1 MMDADDSV
9 LATPLAAAEGVQW
22 HERLSA
28 LRNLTQELTRPL
40 DLDELFGVIH
50 RELATILRAEAFFFA
65 LFHEASQTVEVVRQ
79 VESGVELAGGSFPVG
94 SGLTSQ
100 VISSR
105 RSQLIRRWS
114 ENGPP
119 VHVQY
124 ASQTPGLPE
133 SAILAPLVYGE
144 HVLGVLAVYSYQ
156 PDSFDR
162 NDLLA
167 LEVVAT
173 QTAMAVAN
181 LRHSDRPD
189 VQTQRQISELEAI
202 LASMADALL
211 IVDAAGR
218 IIRLNHAARQLLS
231 LNDASI
237 ILGQPLD
244 REHWGNWPLGA
255 QEVAETLA
263 PMVEALQRGEV
274 IADTEVDLEGPGRR
288 ILSFTGTPLRDAFG
302 TFSGSVLIVRDVTGR
317 REVEDLKDEVLSIA
331 SHDLRVPVAVIKAQA
346 QLLRR
351 LIDHK
356 KADIGAIDEGLG
368 SIVGQTDHLSRLLT
382 LLLDLSRIE
391 AGRLELAPA
400 PMDLRLLISRTIKG
414 MQATTRRHVLQLR
427 APQQVRGNWDE
438 HRLQEV
444 LENLLANAVK
454 YSPKGGTIGVQVR
467 AGKRSVTVR
476 VNDQGIGLDLDEMP
490 HVFERFYRAKGT
502 RALEGAGLG
511 LYVCQA
517 IVAAHGG
524 RLWAESAGSGHG
536 STFSFTLPHATMA
549 DA

>member
-1 MMDADDSV
+1 MAGAV
-9 LATPLAAAEGVQW
+9 TALQW

-28 LRNLTQELTRPL
+28 LRNLTQELARPL
-40 DLDELFGVIH
+40 DSDELFRVIH
-50 RELATILRAEAFFFA
+50 RELARIVRAETFFFA
-65 LFHEASQTVEVVRQ
+65 LYHEASQTVEVVRQ
-79 VESGVELAGGSFPVG
+79 VEAGVELAGGSFPVG

-105 RSQLIRRWS
+105 QSQLIRRWS
-114 ENGPP
+114 QNGPR

-133 SAILAPLVYGE
+133 SALLVPLVYGE
-144 HVLGVLAVYSYQ
+144 HVLGVLAVYSYE
-156 PDSFDR
+156 PDSFDE

-173 QTAMAVAN
+173 QTAMAIAN
-181 LRHSDRPD
+181 ARHSDRLD
-189 VQTQRQISELEAI
+189 AQIQRRISELEAI

-218 IIRLNHAARQLLS
+218 IVHLNHAARQLLS

-274 IADTEVDLEGPGRR
+274 IADTEVDLAGPGRR
-288 ILSFTGTPLRDAFG
+288 ILSFSGTPLRDGFG
-302 TFSGSVLIVRDVTGR
+302 SLYGSVLIVRDVTGR

-351 LIDHK
+351 LIDRDA
-356 KADIGAIDEGLG
+356 ADVGSIDEGLG

-391 AGRLELAPA
+391 AGRLELARA
-400 PMDLRLLISRTIKG
+400 PMDLRSLVARTIKG
-414 MQATTRRHVLQLR
+414 MQATTRRHVLELR
-427 APQQVRGNWDE
+427 APQQVPGNWDE
-438 HRLQEV
+438 HRLQEL

-454 YSPKGGTIGVQVR
+454 YSPKGGTISVDMR
-467 AGKRSVTVR
+467 TAKRGVTVR
-476 VNDQGIGLDLDEMP
+476 VSDQGIGLDPDEVP

-536 STFSFTLPHATMA
+536 STFSFTLPHAAMA

>member
-156 PDSFDR
+156 PDSFDE

-173 QTAMAVAN
+173 QTAMAIVN
-181 LRHSDRPD
+181 LRHSDRLD
-189 VQTQRQISELEAI
+189 VQTQRRIAELEAI

-218 IIRLNHAARQLLS
+218 IILLNHAARQLLS
-231 LNDASI
+231 LNDVSI
-237 ILGQPLD
+237 IYGQPLD

-274 IADTEVDLEGPGRR
+274 IAAQKFDRRETELLGDLAGALEV
-288 ILSFTGTPLRDAFG
+288 PLVAEEVEAPVGDRLLDFA
-302 TFSGSVLIVRDVTGR
+302 VRD
-317 REVEDLKDEVLSIA
+317 D
-331 SHDLRVPVAVIKAQA
+331 
-346 QLLRR
+346 
-351 LIDHK
+351 
-356 KADIGAIDEGLG
+356 LG
-368 SIVGQTDHLSRLLT
+368 SG
-382 LLLDLSRIE
+382 
-391 AGRLELAPA
+391 
-400 PMDLRLLISRTIKG
+400 
-414 MQATTRRHVLQLR
+414 VL
-427 APQQVRGNWDE
+427 
-438 HRLQEV
+438 
-444 LENLLANAVK
+444 
-454 YSPKGGTIGVQVR
+454 
-467 AGKRSVTVR
+467 
-476 VNDQGIGLDLDEMP
+476 
-490 HVFERFYRAKGT
+490 
-502 RALEGAGLG
+502 
-511 LYVCQA
+511 
-517 IVAAHGG
+517 
-524 RLWAESAGSGHG
+524 
-536 STFSFTLPHATMA
+536 
-549 DA
+549 

>member
-1 MMDADDSV
+1 MRHDARGTTIEGAPARKRLPVGVTCSAPARMMEKEGASIAAGVGSTRPDDIGSVRRSAVGGSLMMDADDSV

-181 LRHSDRPD
+181 LRHSDY
-189 VQTQRQISELEAI
+189 
-202 LASMADALL
+202 
-211 IVDAAGR
+211 
-218 IIRLNHAARQLLS
+218 LS
-231 LNDASI
+231 
-237 ILGQPLD
+237 
-244 REHWGNWPLGA
+244 
-255 QEVAETLA
+255 
-263 PMVEALQRGEV
+263 
-274 IADTEVDLEGPGRR
+274 
-288 ILSFTGTPLRDAFG
+288 
-302 TFSGSVLIVRDVTGR
+302 
-317 REVEDLKDEVLSIA
+317 
-331 SHDLRVPVAVIKAQA
+331 
-346 QLLRR
+346 
-351 LIDHK
+351 
-356 KADIGAIDEGLG
+356 
-368 SIVGQTDHLSRLLT
+368 
-382 LLLDLSRIE
+382 
-391 AGRLELAPA
+391 
-400 PMDLRLLISRTIKG
+400 
-414 MQATTRRHVLQLR
+414 
-427 APQQVRGNWDE
+427 
-438 HRLQEV
+438 
-444 LENLLANAVK
+444 
-454 YSPKGGTIGVQVR
+454 
-467 AGKRSVTVR
+467 
-476 VNDQGIGLDLDEMP
+476 
-490 HVFERFYRAKGT
+490 
-502 RALEGAGLG
+502 
-511 LYVCQA
+511 
-517 IVAAHGG
+517 
-524 RLWAESAGSGHG
+524 
-536 STFSFTLPHATMA
+536 
-549 DA
+549 